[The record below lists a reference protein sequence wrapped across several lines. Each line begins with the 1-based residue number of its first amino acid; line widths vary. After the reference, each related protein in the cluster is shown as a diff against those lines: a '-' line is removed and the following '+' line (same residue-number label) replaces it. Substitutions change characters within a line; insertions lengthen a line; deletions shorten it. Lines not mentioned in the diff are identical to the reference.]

1 MRCWPRIV
9 AIVAVAAQSI
19 AQSEP
24 RPKLLYPVMIQGG
37 PNNQYQQFLESMLL
51 AKALR
56 RRVVLAPFLS
66 WPGGGDQQR
75 THAFADTFDVA
86 EVNRFVSF
94 VAVKDVGA
102 QGTAIV
108 TAGGARFPARRH
120 LSQPRNALAIVC
132 SMAGLR
138 GGWCD
143 GAPAATPLL
152 TPATRQR
159 CRAREKTWGSYAS
172 CLGEPFVG
180 EPVLGAALWASLP
193 ALYGGGA
200 LTTPRTLEAV
210 RALRRAPRVRA
221 AAAKLRAALFGDRPY
236 LCAHLRRVENAQR
249 CRDGGSSRAPQVS
262 CSPATPGYVATRR
275 LAETLRAAAAAARVA
290 DVYVARVA
298 KVKRQAA
305 WPFRGEGVALLGF
318 LRNASG
324 PAVASASAD
333 VGAAIGDATLDG
345 YGASLVEQELCE
357 RAAAFVGTA
366 DSTWTSLVAHQRFAR
381 GEYCSTSFEQLLSR
395 QPRLN
400 LNMPQTLVAADLLAR
415 GVEDFRARCAGAGL
429 GRGRGPSLGRGR
441 GRARGRAR
449 GRGRGAGLG
458 RAHVTTR
465 GGHTRTVPS

>member
-1 MRCWPRIV
+1 M
-9 AIVAVAAQSI
+9 
-19 AQSEP
+19 
-24 RPKLLYPVMIQGG
+24 
-37 PNNQYQQFLESMLL
+37 
-51 AKALR
+51 
-56 RRVVLAPFLS
+56 
-66 WPGGGDQQR
+66 
-75 THAFADTFDVA
+75 
-86 EVNRFVSF
+86 
-94 VAVKDVGA
+94 KDVGA

-108 TAGGARFPARRH
+108 TAGGAKK
-120 LSQPRNALAIVC
+120 PRNELAIVC

-441 GRARGRAR
+441 AR

-458 RAHVTTR
+458 RAHVATR